1 MNEMLTNV
9 LYVLAGLGI
18 GIACAYAVHQEELEK
33 GEANLA
39 RIVYK
44 ALFRK

>member
-18 GIACAYAVHQEELEK
+18 GITCAYAVHQEELEK
-33 GEANLA
+33 GETNLI
-39 RIVYK
+39 RVVYN
-44 ALFRK
+44 ALLRK